1 MRGPITWRNVDG
13 VDFRQGNLIHSGVA
27 DIQSGLEGLQNILS
41 TQARQ
46 QQQTWQQGKEANTIN
61 ALNQIN
67 QLNSVDALNNTQASD
82 LINPYGAQIDAQA
95 VMNALKGQRGVIAK
109 DMQTEDAIN
118 GYTEKAK
125 YGPIA
130 DQAALLI
137 QQGRTQEAAPLLE
150 QLKGTSYAEKLGSMV
165 QQLDWH
171 NQDLRLKQRELDIQ
185 AARYAQD
192 KASIDAANTESNMIN
207 SAAQRMQELVT
218 NQGMM
223 PNDAKNQVLKEY
235 GGKSGTNIIKLAAAL
250 DGYGASFQPSE
261 GTKNQLT
268 GLQDKL
274 QSVLA
279 SGKTQLERQ
288 QSALAQKTGYD
299 PTIQAQ
305 WDKYNLEKNSF
316 VVGEGDGQMPP
327 KDKEK
332 LDTELK
338 LAGQPPLSTGE
349 TAWLV
354 DNKQSPLLGFRNPY
368 SLDAVIKQ
376 RKAKKA
382 YDERNSVL
390 TSDYSK
396 WETETKKQIADQVR
410 LAIGHDLAPN
420 FYNAGGDAVDKAT
433 TMLNGR
439 VDALNSVIGKTVGV
453 VDENA
458 QLQQQNKDLKA
469 QRDAAVEQVAQSAK
483 NKTVT
488 ENANAKYANPYANLL
503 PLPDSNTISK
513 NEEYYQER
521 AARREWASNYKPST
535 PKDWDTVKQALAT
548 HIQQNDPYPTMKLR
562 ALNSAVDKAKN
573 GDDSDFMRYF
583 SGGLEDYASTL
594 YDTQKASK
602 K

>member
-1 MRGPITWRNVDG
+1 MRGPITWRNVDAP
-13 VDFRQGNLIHSGVA
+13 DFSRGNLISSGVA

-46 QQQTWQQGKEANTIN
+46 QQQTWQQTKEANTLN

-67 QLNSVDALNNTQASD
+67 QLRSVEQLDATQASD
-82 LINPYGAQIDAQA
+82 LINPYGAQVNAQA
-95 VMNALKGQRGVIAK
+95 VMDALKGQRGVIAN
-109 DMQTEDAIN
+109 DMQTEDSIN
-118 GYTEKAK
+118 SYTEKAK

-130 DQAALLI
+130 SQAALLI
-137 QQGRTQEAAPLLE
+137 QQGRVKEAAPLLQ
-150 QLKGTSYAEKLGSMV
+150 QLQGTSFAEKLGGMM

-171 NQDLRLKQRELDIQ
+171 NQDQRLKQRELDIQ

-192 KASIDAANTESNMIN
+192 KASIDAANTETNTIN

-223 PNDAKNQVLKEY
+223 PSDAKNQVLKEY
-235 GGKSGTNIIKLAAAL
+235 GAKSGTNIIKLAAAL
-250 DGYGASFQPSE
+250 DGYGTSFQPSE

-279 SGKTQLERQ
+279 SGEAQLKQ
-288 QSALAQKTGYD
+288 QQTALVQKTGYD
-299 PTIQAQ
+299 PTLQAQ

-316 VVGEGDGQMPP
+316 IVGNEDGQMSPE
-327 KDKEK
+327 DKAK

-338 LAGQPPLSTGE
+338 NAGQSPLSTGE
-349 TAWLV
+349 TVWLV
-354 DNKQSPLLGFRNPY
+354 NNKQSSLGGMRNPY

-390 TSDYSK
+390 TSDYST
-396 WETETKKQIADQVR
+396 WETETKKQVADQMR

-433 TMLNGR
+433 TVLNGR
-439 VDALNSVIGKTVGV
+439 VDALNSVIGKTVGMM
-453 VDENA
+453 DENA
-458 QLQQQNKDLKA
+458 QQQQQIKDLTA
-469 QRDAAVEQVAQSAK
+469 QRDAAVEQATQATKSKRA
-483 NKTVT
+483 T
-488 ENANAKYANPYANLL
+488 ESANAKYANPYANLL

-513 NEEYYQER
+513 NEEYYRER
-521 AARREWASNYKPST
+521 AAKQEWASNYKPSS
-535 PKDWDTVKQALAT
+535 PKDWDAVKQVLT
-548 HIQQNDPYPTMKLR
+548 TDIQQNDPWASSKLR
-562 ALNSAVDKAKN
+562 MLNLAVDKAKN

-583 SGGLEDYASTL
+583 GGRLEDYASTI
-594 YDTQKASK
+594 YDAQKAGK